1 MEQRLTIEWSI
12 RAVRDMRRLA
22 PQDRQRIL
30 ARVEQYARNPESLSN
45 QVIML
50 VGSRYRRLRV
60 GDHRVL
66 FNVERGETPIMA
78 VLRVRHRSEAYD

>member
-1 MEQRLTIEWSI
+1 MEQRLIIEWSVKAI
-12 RAVRDMRRLA
+12 RDMRRLA
-22 PQDRQRIL
+22 PQDRERIIV
-30 ARVEQYARNPESLSN
+30 RVEQYARNPESLSN

-60 GDHRVL
+60 GDHRVI